1 MRSSY
6 TTFFQFYIGLLI
18 VSVFIFH
25 GLYFSLITVMFLV
38 RVLLA
43 TILLLVIFRI
53 KFLKIE
59 RDKIKVTNVLGRSI
73 YIGNKEIQGFG
84 RLYFQI
90 CWISLGNGKKIFFMQ
105 RMLDTFHDLFTKEE
119 SRLEKFYGAIIS
131 TDPVW

>member
-90 CWISLGNGKKIFFMQ
+90 CWISLGNGKKNI
-105 RMLDTFHDLFTKEE
+105 LYAKN
-119 SRLEKFYGAIIS
+119 A
-131 TDPVW
+131 